1 MICRTLSK
9 TPARMCSR
17 DMLELLGSIDSYT
30 MTFGTKRPRES
41 ELGGIGAKNE
51 IVVTPSIVA

>member
-1 MICRTLSK
+1 
-9 TPARMCSR
+9 MCSR